1 MVDVGTE
8 KHRTMTKIIDEMAS
22 FGGLFY
28 LIYFAAMLV
37 YIFLGQPFR
46 DLDFALS
53 SNELMKKVSI
63 RFKKRSQD

>member
-37 YIFLGQPFR
+37 YIFFGQPFR

>member
-37 YIFLGQPFR
+37 YIFFGQPFR
-46 DLDFALS
+46 DSDFALS

>member
-1 MVDVGTE
+1 
-8 KHRTMTKIIDEMAS
+8 MAS

-37 YIFLGQPFR
+37 YIFFGQPFR